1 MTGQMTARERTL
13 AAIVGTM
20 LVVLISFI
28 LVQVFTKNQKLLSRQ
43 LTEKTETLAQMQTLI
58 AERELWEQRDQWLTQ
73 HQPKL
78 DNANSA
84 VSALLEEVKALGQ
97 KHSLTPTDAVLGAPD
112 TGGKTSGVY
121 QSVSVS
127 FNVKGKREDIVD
139 FLYDVQSPTNFLVF
153 EKATLQVDKEDKTL
167 ISGNFKLAKW
177 YAPL

>member
-13 AAIVGTM
+13 AVIVGG
-20 LVVLISFI
+20 LVVVLVSFL
-28 LVQVFTKNQKLLSRQ
+28 LVQVFTKNQRMLSRQ
-43 LTEKTETLAQMQTLI
+43 LTEKTATLAQMRTLI
-58 AERELWEQRDQWLTQ
+58 EERELWEQRDEWLNQ
-73 HQPKL
+73 NQPKL

-112 TGGKTSGVY
+112 TAAKARGSF

-127 FNVKGKREDIVD
+127 FNVKGKREDLVD

-167 ISGNFKLAKW
+167 ISGSFKLAKW
-177 YAPL
+177 FAPL